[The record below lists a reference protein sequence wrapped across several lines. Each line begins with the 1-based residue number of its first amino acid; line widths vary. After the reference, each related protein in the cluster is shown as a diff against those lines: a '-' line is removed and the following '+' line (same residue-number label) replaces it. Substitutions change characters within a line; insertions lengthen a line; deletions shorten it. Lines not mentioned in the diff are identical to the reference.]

1 MNWDTDSI
9 LRAAGARLLKEAADT
24 RRRARKKSLPT
35 KHQRRTA
42 FDIVARRTAGV
53 LRVQIAKEKLP
64 DGEYI
69 YTVVAQGSGCGQIRL
84 PVTTG
89 DEDARAL
96 ADGLVDLVKK
106 HMWVAV
112 RRE

>member
-9 LRAAGARLLKEAADT
+9 LRAAGARLLKEAADN
-24 RRRARKKSLPT
+24 RRRAGKKILPT
-35 KHQRRTA
+35 KHQRRAA

-64 DGEYI
+64 DGDYI
-69 YTVVAQGSGCGQIRL
+69 YTVVAQGSGYGQIRL
-84 PVTTG
+84 PVITG

-96 ADGLVDLVKK
+96 ADGLVGLVNK

-112 RRE
+112 GRE

>member
-9 LRAAGARLLKEAADT
+9 LRAAGARLLKEAADN
-24 RRRARKKSLPT
+24 RRRAGKKILPT
-35 KHQRRTA
+35 KHQRRAA

-64 DGEYI
+64 DGEFI
-69 YTVVAQGSGCGQIRL
+69 YTIVAQGSGYGQIRL
-84 PVTTG
+84 PVITG

-96 ADGLVDLVKK
+96 ADGLVGLVNK

-112 RRE
+112 GRE

>member
-9 LRAAGARLLKEAADT
+9 LRAAGARLPKEAADGS
-24 RRRARKKSLPT
+24 RRARKRSLPT
-35 KHQRRTA
+35 KHQRRAA

-53 LRVQIAKEKLP
+53 LRLQIAKEKLP

-69 YTVVAQGSGCGQIRL
+69 YTVVAQGTGYGRISL

-89 DEDARAL
+89 YEDAKAL
-96 ADGLVDLVKK
+96 ADGLAVLVNK

>member
-9 LRAAGARLLKEAADT
+9 LGAAETRLLKEAADA

-35 KHQRRTA
+35 KHQRRAA

-53 LRVQIAKEKLP
+53 LRLQIAKEKLP

-69 YTVVAQGSGCGQIRL
+69 YTVVAQG
-84 PVTTG
+84 TG
-89 DEDARAL
+89 YGRIADQRFLGVRSLAL
-96 ADGLVDLVKK
+96 STSIVLTQF
-106 HMWVAV
+106 
-112 RRE
+112 

>member
-1 MNWDTDSI
+1 VNWDTDSI
-9 LRAAGARLLKEAADT
+9 LKAAGARLLKEAADN

-35 KHQRRTA
+35 KHQRRAA

-69 YTVVAQGSGCGQIRL
+69 HTVVAQGSGYGRISL
-84 PVTTG
+84 PVITG
-89 DEDARAL
+89 EEDARAL
-96 ADGLVDLVKK
+96 ADGLVGLVKK

-112 RRE
+112 RGE